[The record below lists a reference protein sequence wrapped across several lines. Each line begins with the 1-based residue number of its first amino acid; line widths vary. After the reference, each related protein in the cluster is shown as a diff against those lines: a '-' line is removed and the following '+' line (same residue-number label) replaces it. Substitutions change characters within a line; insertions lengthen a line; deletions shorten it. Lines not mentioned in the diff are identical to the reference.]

1 MNKKL
6 LLSLSASALLMA
18 SQSQAA
24 TYVLEP
30 LEVTSTPLKQD
41 ELSATDAVEI
51 YTQEDIEKAHVQ
63 DIYEFL
69 NQQTSIFTMPS
80 FGNPFTQKI
89 DLHGYGIT
97 DGYQNIVITLNGRR
111 MNNIDMVPQLLSS
124 ISPSTVSRIEII
136 KSSGIVMGGDG
147 ANAGVI
153 IITTKTSDDKEI
165 GFYLGNHGTYDGSF
179 YLGHK
184 DDLYSITAQGEL
196 YSSDGPR
203 DIDMSGNT
211 DEQDLRNGALR
222 VAFTPNEAFEIS
234 AGYAISRIE
243 SIYGSYLSLD
253 EYQDDPS
260 QPGATNWGP
269 SEQEY
274 DSDLYDIAL
283 RYDITS
289 SMLLNVLASHED
301 KTSNYVTYASK
312 SEYDYNAIKASLDYE
327 TDTMLLSVGLD
338 GFDGERDGFGNKT
351 SKENAAAY
359 IMSQFQFGSH
369 AIKAGYRYERVTYKY
384 KDAAQHL
391 KDDSS
396 LNGVELGYNYR
407 ISDDKSIFLNY
418 AHAYQAPDI
427 DRFFSMGGTFNG
439 FIDPMTSDSITLGYN
454 HITKDNKFK
463 ISAYYV
469 DLSDEIYYY
478 ADPTYVNSVNTNIDE
493 SHKYGLDLYDKF
505 IVAPEFHVTLNYNYV
520 KAIIDEEIQ
529 NGENYANNELPGVPN
544 HNAKVILSYLPN
556 DTMIFSLMHTYRSSS
571 YAADDFNNNFSQEQE
586 AYQSTDISATYTTAD
601 YELFAKI
608 NNLFDEGNGLWIKD
622 DTIYPVNFSL
632 SAMAG
637 MKIKF

>member
-6 LLSLSASALLMA
+6 LLSLSTFALLLA
-18 SQSQAA
+18 SQSQAT

-80 FGNPFTQKI
+80 FGNPFAQKI

-124 ISPSTVSRIEII
+124 ISPSAVSRIEII

-153 IITTKTSDDKEI
+153 NITTKTSDDKELS
-165 GFYLGNHGTYDGSF
+165 FYLGNHGTYDGSF

-184 DDLYSITAQGEL
+184 EDLYNITAQGEI

-203 DIDMSGNT
+203 DIDMDGNT
-211 DEQDLRNGALR
+211 DEQDLKNGAFR
-222 VAFTPNEAFEIS
+222 VAFTPNEDFEIS
-234 AGYAISRIE
+234 AGYALSRIDTT
-243 SIYGSYLSLD
+243 YGSYLTLD

-260 QPGATNWGP
+260 QPGSTNWGP

-274 DSDLYDIAL
+274 DSDVYDIAL
-283 RYDITS
+283 RYDINS
-289 SMLLNVLASHED
+289 NILFNISASHED
-301 KTSNYVTYASK
+301 KTSTYVTYASK
-312 SEYDYNAIKASLDYE
+312 SEYDYDALKASLDYE
-327 TDTMLLSVGLD
+327 TDTMLLSVGLE

-351 SKENAAAY
+351 SKKNGAAY
-359 IMSQFQFGSH
+359 IMSQFQFDKHS
-369 AIKAGYRYERVTYKY
+369 IKAGYRYESVTYKY
-384 KDAAQHL
+384 KDATQHL
-391 KDDSS
+391 KDDNS
-396 LNGVELGYNYR
+396 LNGVELGYNYQL
-407 ISDDKSIFLNY
+407 SGDKSLFINY

-427 DRFFSMGGTFNG
+427 DRFFNMGGTFNG

-469 DLSDEIYYY
+469 DLSDEIFYY
-478 ADPTYVNSVNTNIDE
+478 ADPTYVNSKNTNIDE

-556 DTMIFSLMHTYRSSS
+556 DTMIFSLMHTYRSSA
-571 YAADDFNNNFSQEQE
+571 YAADDFNNNFTQEQE
-586 AYQSTDISATYTTAD
+586 AYQSTDISATYTTPS
-601 YELFAKI
+601 YEFFAKI

-622 DTIYPVNFSL
+622 DTIYPVNFCL